1 MTIGVGGS
9 TAEAELAAITSMR
22 DAVPPIGADEIAR
35 RVAAARTLMEEQG
48 VEAMWLDGTTNLAYF
63 TGLRHG
69 QSERMVGAIL
79 PRRGEITFICPEF
92 EAERIRAMQAIPAP
106 VRGWEEDED
115 PFALFYDTLRSLQ
128 ITSGGI
134 AIDDLAHAFIAHG
147 IREGGGG
154 DYRYGRSAPIASFL
168 RQRKT
173 EHEIALITQA
183 MKTTVDIHA
192 AAARILHEG
201 IATTA
206 VQAFVDAAHRTAG
219 FDGGCPFN
227 IVLFGEA
234 SAYPH
239 GVPYPQTLKTGDMVL
254 IDCGA
259 SLHNY
264 RSDITRSY
272 VFGEP
277 TERQRFLWNT
287 VKESQAAGFA
297 AARPGVPCGALD
309 DAARGVIVAAG
320 FGPGYK
326 TPGLPHRVGHGVGM
340 DGHEEPYFVKGNA
353 LPLDVGMC
361 GSIEPT
367 LAVYGECGIR
377 LEDHIHVTE
386 KGAAWFTTPAHSVDD
401 PFGLEAKR

>member
-9 TAEAELAAITSMR
+9 TAEAELAVITSMR
-22 DAVPPIGADEIAR
+22 DAVPPIGVEEIAR
-35 RVAAARTLMEEQG
+35 RVAAARTLMEDQG

-79 PRRGEITFICPEF
+79 PRRGEITFICPAF
-92 EAERIRAMQAIPAP
+92 EAERIRAMQPIPAP

-147 IREGGGG
+147 IRETGGA
-154 DYRYGRSAPIASFL
+154 DYRYGRSAAIASFL

-173 EHEIALITQA
+173 GHEIALITQA
-183 MKTTVDIHA
+183 MQMTVDIQA

-201 IATTA
+201 ISTSA
-206 VQAFVDAAHRTAG
+206 VQAFVDAAHRKAG

-239 GVPYPQTLKTGDMVL
+239 GVPYPQALKTGDMVL

-287 VKESQAAGFA
+287 VKASQEAGFA
-297 AARPGVPCGALD
+297 AARPGVACGALD

-320 FGPGYK
+320 FGPGYA

-377 LEDHIHVTE
+377 LEDHIHITE
-386 KGAAWFTTPAHSVDD
+386 KGAAWFTTPSRSVDD
-401 PFGLEAKR
+401 PFGLEAR

>member
-1 MTIGVGGS
+1 MTIGIGGS

-22 DAVPPIGADEIAR
+22 DAVPPIGAEEIAR
-35 RVAAARTLMEEQG
+35 RVAAARVLMEDQG

-79 PRRGEITFICPEF
+79 PRRGEITFICPAF
-92 EAERIRAMQAIPAP
+92 EAERIRAMQPIPAP

-147 IREGGGG
+147 IREGGGA
-154 DYRYGRSAPIASFL
+154 DYRYGRSASIASFL

-173 EHEIALITQA
+173 GHEIALITQA
-183 MKTTVDIHA
+183 MRTTVEIHK

-206 VQAFVDAAHRTAG
+206 VQAFIDAAHRKAG

-239 GVPYPQTLKTGDMVL
+239 GVPYPQTLKSGDMVL

-287 VKESQAAGFA
+287 VKQSQAAGFA

-320 FGPGYK
+320 FGPGYA

-386 KGAAWFTTPAHSVDD
+386 KGAAWFTMPAHSVDD
-401 PFGLEAKR
+401 PFGVEARR

>member
-9 TAEAELAAITSMR
+9 SAEAELAAITSIR
-22 DAVPPIGADEIAR
+22 DVVPPIGAEEIAR
-35 RVAAARTLMEEQG
+35 RVAAARALMEAQG

-79 PRRGEITFICPEF
+79 PRRGEITVICPAF
-92 EAERIRAMQAIPAP
+92 EAERIKTMLPIPAP
-106 VRGWEEDED
+106 VRVWEEDED
-115 PFALFYDTLRSLQ
+115 PFALLIETLKEMQ

-134 AIDDLAHAFIAHG
+134 AIDDHARFFTAHG
-147 IREGGGG
+147 IQAAGGGA
-154 DYRYGRSAPIASFL
+154 YRYGRSAPIASFL
-168 RQRKT
+168 RQRKSA
-173 EHEIALITQA
+173 HEIALIGQA
-183 MKTTVDIHA
+183 MRTTLMIQQR
-192 AAARILHEG
+192 AARILREG
-201 IATTA
+201 IATTE
-206 VQAFVDAAHRTAG
+206 VQDFIDSAHRKAG
-219 FDGGCPFN
+219 FDGGCAFN

-239 GVPYPQTLKTGDMVL
+239 GVAHVQTLKRGDMVL

-259 SLHNY
+259 SLHGY
-264 RSDITRSY
+264 RSDITRAY

-277 TERQRFLWNT
+277 TARQRFLWET
-287 VKESQAAGFA
+287 VKASQAAGFA

-309 DAARGVIVAAG
+309 DAARAVIVAAG
-320 FGPGYK
+320 FGPGYA

-367 LAVYGECGIR
+367 LAIYGECGIR

-386 KGAAWFTTPAHSVDD
+386 RGAAWFTEPAHSVDD
-401 PFGLEAKR
+401 PFGLEARA

>member
-35 RVAAARTLMEEQG
+35 RVAAARALMDEQG

-79 PRRGEITFICPEF
+79 PRRGEITFICPAF
-92 EAERIRAMQAIPAP
+92 EAERIRTMQPIPAP
-106 VRGWEEDED
+106 VRGWEEDES
-115 PFALFYDTLRSLQ
+115 PFALFVETLRSLQ

-134 AIDDLAHAFIAHG
+134 AIDDHAQFFTAHG
-147 IREGGGG
+147 IQEAGGS

-173 EHEIALITQA
+173 AHEIALIRQA
-183 MKTTVDIHA
+183 METTVAIHA

-201 IATTA
+201 ISTRD
-206 VQAFVDAAHRTAG
+206 VQAFIDAAHRKAG

-239 GVPYPQTLKTGDMVL
+239 GVPYPQTLKQGDMVL

-264 RSDITRSY
+264 RSDITRAY
-272 VFGEP
+272 VFGAP
-277 TERQRFLWNT
+277 SERQRFLWNT
-287 VKESQAAGFA
+287 VKASQQAGFA
-297 AARPGVPCGALD
+297 AARPGVACGALD

-320 FGPGYK
+320 FGPGYA

-386 KGAAWFTTPAHSVDD
+386 TGAAWFTTPAHSVDD
-401 PFGLEAKR
+401 PFGLETRR

>member
-22 DAVPPIGADEIAR
+22 DAVAPIAAEEIAR
-35 RVAAARTLMEEQG
+35 RVAAARALMEEQG

-79 PRRGEITFICPEF
+79 PRRGEITFICPAF
-92 EAERIRAMQAIPAP
+92 EAERIKAMQAIPAP
-106 VRGWEEDED
+106 VRG
-115 PFALFYDTLRSLQ
+115 
-128 ITSGGI
+128 GI
-134 AIDDLAHAFIAHG
+134 AIDDHAQFFTAHG
-147 IREGGGG
+147 IQQAGGS

-183 MKTTVDIHA
+183 MKTTVAIQA
-192 AAARILHEG
+192 AAARTLREG
-201 IATTA
+201 ITTKE
-206 VQAFVDAAHRTAG
+206 VQAFIDAAHRKAG
-219 FDGGCPFN
+219 FDGGCAFN

-239 GVPYPQTLKTGDMVL
+239 GVPYAQTLKEGDMVL

-272 VFGEP
+272 VFGTP
-277 TERQRFLWNT
+277 TERQRFLWDT
-287 VKESQAAGFA
+287 VKASQAAGFA
-297 AARPGVPCGALD
+297 AARPGVACGALD
-309 DAARGVIVAAG
+309 DAARAVIVAAG
-320 FGPGYK
+320 FGPGYA

-386 KGAAWFTTPAHSVDD
+386 RGAAWFTQPALSVDD
-401 PFGLEAKR
+401 PFALEAAR

>member
-9 TAEAELAAITSMR
+9 TAEAELAAITSIR
-22 DAVPPIGADEIAR
+22 DAVPPIGAEEIAR
-35 RVAAARTLMEEQG
+35 RVAAARALMDAQG
-48 VEAMWLDGTTNLAYF
+48 IEAMWLDGTTNLAYF

-79 PRRGEITFICPEF
+79 PRRGEITVICPAF
-92 EAERIRAMQAIPAP
+92 EAERIKAMQPIPAP

-115 PFALFYDTLRSLQ
+115 PFALLIGTLREMQ

-134 AIDDLAHAFIAHG
+134 AIDDHAQFFTAHG
-147 IREGGGG
+147 IQRAGGP

-168 RQRKT
+168 RQRKSG
-173 EHEIALITQA
+173 HEIALIEQA
-183 MKTTVDIHA
+183 MKATLMIQER
-192 AAARILHEG
+192 AARILCEG
-201 IATTA
+201 IATTE
-206 VQAFVDAAHRTAG
+206 VQAFIDAAHRKAG
-219 FDGGCPFN
+219 FDGGCAFN

-239 GVPYPQTLKTGDMVL
+239 GVPHAQTLKAGDMVL

-259 SLHNY
+259 SLHGY
-264 RSDITRSY
+264 RSDITRAY

-277 TERQRFLWNT
+277 TDRQRFLWNT
-287 VKESQAAGFA
+287 VKAAQAAGFA

-309 DAARGVIVAAG
+309 DAARAVIVAAG
-320 FGPGYK
+320 FGPGYA

-386 KGAAWFTTPAHSVDD
+386 KGAAWFTEPTRSVED
-401 PFGLEAKR
+401 PFGLEAGA